1 MASSTAK
8 RTRRLSYPPQL
19 NKRDSSTS
27 ITSECSVDSDWSDED
42 LEEMEKIFGDIQ
54 QRLNEVQD
62 SDEEL
67 EEGKGSLYLARQPT
81 PSISW

>member
-1 MASSTAK
+1 MASSASK

-62 SDEEL
+62 DSDEDNSF
-67 EEGKGSLYLARQPT
+67 EGKLSQ
-81 PSISW
+81 SS

>member
-1 MASSTAK
+1 MVSSSSYQAK

-19 NKRDSSTS
+19 NKRDSSNS
-27 ITSECSVDSDWSDED
+27 ITSECSMDSDWSDED

-62 SDEEL
+62 DSDDNEVEL
-67 EEGKGSLYLARQPT
+67 DQGKNKTINQL
-81 PSISW
+81 